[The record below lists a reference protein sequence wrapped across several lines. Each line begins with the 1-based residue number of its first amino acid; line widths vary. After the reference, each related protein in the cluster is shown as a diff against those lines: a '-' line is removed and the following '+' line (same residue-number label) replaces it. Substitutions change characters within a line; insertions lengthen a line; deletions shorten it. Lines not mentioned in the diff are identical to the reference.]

1 MYFNWLLSRKPLN
14 QNAMNELSYLE
25 KGKLFG
31 LLIFIIDKYEDYV
44 NDENFTSL
52 HEFYKAEI
60 ETYKTIYEKIK

>member
-1 MYFNWLLSRKPLN
+1 
-14 QNAMNELSYLE
+14 MNELSYLE

-31 LLIFIIDKYEDYV
+31 LLIFIIDKYEGYV
-44 NDENFTSL
+44 NDENFTDL